1 MECPGV
7 RREPSIAGRTPR
19 SFGAAIVPQA
29 AGNLGWA
36 AVVYAG
42 LSLTVVRMLPI
53 ALSLVGAG
61 VRPPTIAFLGW
72 FGPRGLASILFALFV
87 LEDAEIAAAERIL
100 AVTIV
105 TVAFSILAHGVTA
118 APAAR
123 WFGALARR
131 MGESEENKPVSEMPT
146 RTGTVE
152 ASETL

>member
-1 MECPGV
+1 MRGRASSLLGDVLVPDG
-7 RREPSIAGRTPR
+7 PAAGRHFTDR
-19 SFGAAIVPQA
+19 
-29 AGNLGWA
+29 L
-36 AVVYAG
+36 
-42 LSLTVVRMLPI
+42 
-53 ALSLVGAG
+53 
-61 VRPPTIAFLGW
+61 
-72 FGPRGLASILFALFV
+72 V

-146 RTGTVE
+146 RTGTVK
-152 ASETL
+152 ASETV